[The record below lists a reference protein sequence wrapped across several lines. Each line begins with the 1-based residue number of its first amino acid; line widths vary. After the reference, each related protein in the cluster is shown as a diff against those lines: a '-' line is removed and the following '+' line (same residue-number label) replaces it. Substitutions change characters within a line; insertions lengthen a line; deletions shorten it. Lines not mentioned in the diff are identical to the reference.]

1 MATPSG
7 DLAFK
12 GVRDGA
18 IFPLVTDAVGTLT
31 YDTGYAVTMQEF
43 SMNPD
48 INSAELPG
56 NDVTL
61 DIFSKAKGLT
71 GTIKNAKVHSAFLA
85 TLLGAEVGTS
95 ANARTIKFDG
105 DDLPGYFKIAVK
117 IGYTGSDS
125 GAVGVIQ
132 VYKCKLDSMEFSMN
146 QDDYATF
153 SCNFK
158 AIPTT
163 FVDAQSK
170 TLICLITI
178 HAADV
183 SLLS

>member
-7 DLAFK
+7 DLSFK

-18 IFPLVTDAVGTLT
+18 IWELTTDAVGTLT
-31 YDTGYAVTMQEF
+31 YGTGYAITMQEF

-48 INSAELPG
+48 INTAELPG

-61 DIFSKAKGLT
+61 DIYAKAKGLT
-71 GTIKNAKVHSAFLA
+71 GTIKNAKVHSSFLA

-95 ANARTIKFDG
+95 ANARVIKFDG
-105 DDLPGYFKIAVK
+105 DDLPAYFKIAVK

-125 GAVGVIQ
+125 TAVGVIT
-132 VYKCKLDSMEFSMN
+132 VYKCKLDSLEFSMN

-153 SCNFK
+153 SANFK

-163 FVDAQSK
+163 YVDANSK
-170 TLICLITI
+170 TLISLITI
-178 HAADV
+178 HSADV

>member
-7 DLAFK
+7 DLALK

-18 IFPLVTDAVGTLT
+18 IWEVSVDTAGTYTLG
-31 YDTGYAVTMQEF
+31 TGYAITMQEF
-43 SMNPD
+43 SITPD
-48 INSAELPG
+48 ISTAELPG

-61 DIFSKAKGLT
+61 DIYAKAKGLT
-71 GTIKNAKVHSAFLA
+71 GTIKNAKVHSSFIA

-95 ANARTIKFDG
+95 ANARVIKFDG
-105 DDLPGYFKIAVK
+105 DDLPVYFKIAVK

-125 GAVGVIQ
+125 GAVTVFH
-132 VYKCKLDSMEFSMN
+132 VYKCKLDSLEFQMT
-146 QDDYATF
+146 QDDYASF

-163 FVDAQSK
+163 FEDAQSK
-170 TLICLITI
+170 NLIALITV

-183 SLLS
+183 ELLS